1 MQAARK
7 CEGYVSADVLYM
19 ALELSGSKWRVA
31 FGADGRARQVTVAAG
46 DLSGLLEQIERAK
59 QKLGVDAGARVRSC
73 YEAGRDGFWLHRALC
88 AQGIENLVVD
98 AASIEVSRR
107 ARRVK
112 TDRVDAQKLLAQLE
126 RYCRGERRALRV
138 VRVPSV
144 QAEDARRIHRERE
157 RLLKERG
164 MHGSRIRA
172 LLIAQ
177 GVELELKGD
186 FAERLRAVRL
196 WDEHAL
202 GAGLRA
208 ELEREWQ
215 RLEQVQKQL
224 KALEA
229 EQRAEFEQVA
239 QSSEGLMQRL
249 SLLQGIGM
257 RSAWVLTREL
267 FGWRQFA
274 NRRELAGCVGLTPT
288 PYNSG
293 GSEREQGISKAG
305 NRRVRALLIELSWL
319 WLRYQPDSALSAWYR
334 QRFGGGGARA
344 RRIGIVALARRLL
357 IALWRYLEQGLI
369 PEGARLKSC
378 AA

>member
-196 WDEHAL
+196 WDDHAL